1 MLEIL
6 QIFLLVYMICLN
18 FVEALI
24 LNLMKMMK
32 AHYLLSISIQTDN
45 MLQSK
50 FKEFGWGCKSFHN
63 KPCSDVVDFH
73 STFNHRDHCRAL
85 SHDELHLVIKF

>member
-1 MLEIL
+1 
-6 QIFLLVYMICLN
+6 
-18 FVEALI
+18 
-24 LNLMKMMK
+24 MKMMK

-73 STFNHRDHCRAL
+73 STINHRDHCREV
-85 SHDELHLVIKF
+85 SHDELDLMIKAQLLAHRFSGQHNSVLSIRLK